1 MYSCGKALYDNE
13 LIVYLQEVNNAETDN
28 PEARRYFQTECRR
41 SAEEIVRFITSLRKE
56 NFKEFWL
63 PCTLCN
69 PSIVELPTI

>member
-1 MYSCGKALYDNE
+1 MLT
-13 LIVYLQEVNNAETDN
+13 VWLQEVNNAETDN

-63 PCTLCN
+63 PCTLCDSSN
-69 PSIVELPTI
+69 PELRAI